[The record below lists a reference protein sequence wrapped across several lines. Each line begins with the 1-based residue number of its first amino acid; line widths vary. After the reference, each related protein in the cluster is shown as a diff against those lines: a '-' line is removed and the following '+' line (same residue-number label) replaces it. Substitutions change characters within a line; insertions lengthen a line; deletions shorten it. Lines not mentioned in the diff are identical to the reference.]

1 MLIKLV
7 FKITLIV
14 GAVRSNLHWT
24 ETNAKVVPF
33 SDGFLKVFNAYLNE
47 VTKSMTD
54 PGFS

>member
-7 FKITLIV
+7 FKTTLIV
-14 GAVRSNLHWT
+14 KAVRSNLHWT

-33 SDGFLKVFNAYLNE
+33 SDGFLKVFNAYLYE
-47 VTKSMTD
+47 VTKSVTD